1 MKADTIILAGAAL
14 AAVFALAACTDET
27 PDYPLGTPQQL
38 MANEMQPTAD
48 IYWGSVKFESELM
61 PDGTVEERD
70 IRPETDA
77 EWEAVRAAAE
87 RLGELGDVLQSPAY
101 SEGRGSD
108 WIAYAQGLVDA
119 AAQAEAAAVA
129 KDPDAVFSEGGTVY
143 NVCRACHQMYPP
155 EQLPEGVTVDDLQE
169 G

>member
-1 MKADTIILAGAAL
+1 MRADFVILAL
-14 AAVFALAACTDET
+14 AALGLASCSENAPE
-27 PDYPLGTPQQL
+27 YPLGTPQQL

-70 IRPETDA
+70 ISPQSDA
-77 EWEAVRAAAE
+77 EWEEVRAAAQH
-87 RLGELGDVLQSPAY
+87 LGELGAILQESPY
-101 SEGRGSD
+101 SDGRGSD
-108 WIAYAQGLVDA
+108 WNAYAQGLV
-119 AAQAEAAAVA
+119 EAAALA
-129 KDPDAVFSEGGTVY
+129 EQAAADKNPDAVFTEGGTVY

-155 EQLPEGVTVDDLQE
+155 EVLPEGMTVDDLEQ